1 MARIRP
7 ARHYAKPGSA
17 LRTIAT
23 TGARQVRAS
32 LKTALKAMPQ
42 LFDHAKAVELIRH
55 GRPRDI
61 AHVAIDWHHLRQM
74 LRHPYERMAR
84 TYEAGAKLGERKI
97 NGAFAA
103 RGRGVRYRKVAA
115 GVTLEPLHQGRN
127 LKGTTKVAP
136 DAASDLAEALR
147 VLNGK

>member
-7 ARHYAKPGSA
+7 ARHYAKPRSPV
-17 LRTIAT
+17 RTIAT
-23 TGARQVRAS
+23 LGASQIRAS
-32 LKTALKAMPQ
+32 IKTALKAMPG

-61 AHVAIDWHHLRQM
+61 AHVAIDWHHMRQM
-74 LRHPYERMAR
+74 LRHPFERMAR

-103 RGRGVRYRKVAA
+103 RGRTVHYRKAAA
-115 GVTLEPLHQGRN
+115 GVTQSSHQGRN
-127 LKGTTKVAP
+127 LKRETKVAP
-136 DAASDLAEALR
+136 DAGTDLAEALR